1 MRRNLTRL
9 KQDRNKKINSQ
20 NTLIKNKGFGSVD
33 AWPYNYKNKWKQG
46 WCTVNVVV
54 KRMCSGTAKL
64 HRSAVSTNLFAL
76 SYSASWRNKN
86 TRIWLAHVTQLRA
99 PIRTWHDILLANQK
113 QAAIIRQSV
122 TQPCVLFIHFQKLIR
137 YQERCTSCSWFVL
150 SFTVLCLG
158 LSLISYSDTLNRLDF
173 HYCLNMIKSFFIP
186 TIK

>member
-9 KQDRNKKINSQ
+9 KQDRNKKINAQ
-20 NTLIKNKGFGSVD
+20 NTLIKNGGFRSVD

-76 SYSASWRNKN
+76 SYSACVTLRTNWAGTNLTWIPVFYAGWRNQN

-122 TQPCVLFIHFQKLIR
+122 TQPCVLFIQFK
-137 YQERCTSCSWFVL
+137 
-150 SFTVLCLG
+150 
-158 LSLISYSDTLNRLDF
+158 N
-173 HYCLNMIKSFFIP
+173 
-186 TIK
+186 